1 MISKIKACAK
11 CKIEFEYFYNNSKYC
26 DKCRKDAIIEK
37 ETTWRIKNK
46 DRIKKKNKIYKK
58 EYYIKNKNK
67 IKEKANGYYLENKE
81 ALKEKAI
88 KRREKDIVRQREN
101 CKKWYRD
108 NKDHVFML
116 VHLRKEKERKT
127 KGFKDKIE
135 NFRKKMSEIGE
146 CIYCGSKENITIDHL
161 IPISKGGTHE
171 VYNLFPACRKCNS
184 SKHAQDWIE
193 WYRKQIFYSKDKENK
208 ILKMCC

>member
-1 MISKIKACAK
+1 ML
-11 CKIEFEYFYNNSKYC
+11 NNL
-26 DKCRKDAIIEK
+26 R
-37 ETTWRIKNK
+37 R
-46 DRIKKKNKIYKK
+46 KK
-58 EYYIKNKNK
+58 EIK
-67 IKEKANGYYLENKE
+67 L
-81 ALKEKAI
+81 
-88 KRREKDIVRQREN
+88 
-101 CKKWYRD
+101 
-108 NKDHVFML
+108 
-116 VHLRKEKERKT
+116 

-135 NFRKKMSEIGE
+135 CFRKKMSEIGE
-146 CIYCGSKENITIDHL
+146 CIYCGSKENITIEHL